1 MSDNSVLEYIKQSFE
16 LKSKG
21 LYKQAIEMLYKALEI
36 ENDKKELLFQLGEL
50 YFLLN
55 NYPRALQYIEKILSV
70 SPEHIESLKL
80 VQKIYERENKLEES
94 KSAAEKIYTI
104 KPDSKS
110 LSELI
115 SILGKMNLIKDIEKY
130 ISDTGADDSVKLA
143 AAKAYF
149 ENSYYEKAEKIL
161 ETISDKD
168 NEEARILRG
177 KIYFNENNFQQ
188 AKEIFDSFD
197 NYTQNPEVL
206 NYKGLFAVE
215 EMKFTD
221 AIKYFSKAVSLN
233 GQNDRYLFNLANAY
247 FYNGWFE
254 ESANTYLKAICLNPE
269 NVDYRYALAYLYYEE
284 KSFDKARKE
293 VDVILEKNKTYSQA
307 VVLDSLL
314 KMEKKDLL
322 GAQVQ
327 LEENLKRNPEDKF
340 TKTSLAKVY
349 QALGLYEKAKNIMS
363 SLINS
368 EPENLSFLGEMCEIC
383 IGCKDYQTALDYA
396 EKMKAANENYIDAYI
411 LGAKAAYEMKNLDM
425 AKEYAQ
431 EAISLDMNCAA
442 GYYYLALVRFDE
454 ADCEEA
460 IECMKRAI
468 VHDLNNPLYY
478 AKMSEIYKVSGDL
491 QAALD
496 YIKEAE
502 SIDGSIEYK
511 IMYSELASLNRK
523 SKKLNNV

>member
-1 MSDNSVLEYIKQSFE
+1 M
-16 LKSKG
+16 
-21 LYKQAIEMLYKALEI
+21 
-36 ENDKKELLFQLGEL
+36 
-50 YFLLN
+50 
-55 NYPRALQYIEKILSV
+55 
-70 SPEHIESLKL
+70 
-80 VQKIYERENKLEES
+80 
-94 KSAAEKIYTI
+94 
-104 KPDSKS
+104 
-110 LSELI
+110 
-115 SILGKMNLIKDIEKY
+115 
-130 ISDTGADDSVKLA
+130 
-143 AAKAYF
+143 
-149 ENSYYEKAEKIL
+149 
-161 ETISDKD
+161 
-168 NEEARILRG
+168 
-177 KIYFNENNFQQ
+177 
-188 AKEIFDSFD
+188 
-197 NYTQNPEVL
+197 
-206 NYKGLFAVE
+206 
-215 EMKFTD
+215 
-221 AIKYFSKAVSLN
+221 
-233 GQNDRYLFNLANAY
+233 
-247 FYNGWFE
+247 
-254 ESANTYLKAICLNPE
+254 
-269 NVDYRYALAYLYYEE
+269 YYEE

-307 VVLDSLL
+307 VVLDALL

-431 EAISLDMNCAA
+431 ESISLDMNCAA

-502 SIDGSIEYK
+502 SIDGSTEYK